1 MIEANTNNVSGP
13 GAFIG
18 QTTIKMNKNPS
29 LPQLETA
36 TSEIS
41 LESAQYSQRESML
54 KSYYKKLVARAN
66 SLDVNQE
73 NISDKSFMVETTNLS
88 KTRIMSDASA
98 AILAQ
103 ASKSRQVFISLLE
116 SDI

>member
-1 MIEANTNNVSGP
+1 MIEFNTNNAYGH
-13 GAFIG
+13 GASTG
-18 QTTIKMNKNPS
+18 QTSIRINNDSGLKQFDKS
-29 LPQLETA
+29 R
-36 TSEIS
+36 SEVS
-41 LESAQYSQRESML
+41 LESDQFSPGESML
-54 KSYYKKLVARAN
+54 QNHYKKLVARAN
-66 SLDVNQE
+66 SQVVNQE
-73 NISDKSFMVETTNLS
+73 NISDKDFVFETTNLS

>member
-1 MIEANTNNVSGP
+1 MIEFNTNNVSGP
-13 GAFIG
+13 GAFTG
-18 QTTIKMNKNPS
+18 QTIIRVNNDSGLK
-29 LPQLETA
+29 QLDKSR
-36 TSEIS
+36 SEIS
-41 LESAQYSQRESML
+41 LESGQFSLRESML
-54 KSYYKKLVARAN
+54 QSHYKKLVARAN
-66 SLDVNQE
+66 SQDINQG
-73 NISDKSFMVETTNLS
+73 NISDKNFVFETTNLS